1 MAIDTTEHDDNG
13 IRPDEAIMVRYH
25 PLRREFSLAEG
36 PAPGTH
42 SYLGSLAAAFSAGS
56 WQGYVVNGGD
66 VSQSRPGWQSLFTDR
81 AIERFAEEVC
91 VAGVAGS
98 LLDEVQQQPPEREVP
113 PVTQR
118 PGR

>member
-1 MAIDTTEHDDNG
+1 MVT
-13 IRPDEAIMVRYH
+13 VRYH
-25 PLRREFSLAEG
+25 PLRREFSLTEG

-42 SYLGSLAAAFSAGS
+42 SCLGSLAAALSAGTVAGGM
-56 WQGYVVNGGD
+56 WLMVVTS
-66 VSQSRPGWQSLFTDR
+66 VTPGWQSLFTDR
-81 AIERFAEEVC
+81 AIDRFAEEVC

-98 LLDEVQQQPPEREVP
+98 LLDEVQQHPPEREVP

>member
-1 MAIDTTEHDDNG
+1 MIT
-13 IRPDEAIMVRYH
+13 VRYH
-25 PLRREFSLAEG
+25 PLRREFSLTEG

-42 SYLGSLAAAFSAGS
+42 SCLGSLAAAFSAGP
-56 WQGYVVNGGD
+56 WQGHVVYGGD
-66 VSQSRPGWQSLFTDR
+66 RQSVTPGWQSLFTDR

-98 LLDEVQQQPPEREVP
+98 LLDKVQQHPPEREVP